1 MCILGLSQLWWRKK
15 KLAAN
20 LLFNGGE
27 NAIDR
32 REFGILLIDVIVRK
46 IFIPCGVPPCRVPRG
61 GLPMDTRRISMWGHT
76 SWRRPWER
84 DKRVRAARGL
94 MIMICPSA
102 DAFIFCSFCRALPIW
117 FYSYIYIY
125 ISLYIHVNIIRH
137 DSLSIFMNS
146 IIYNLHLTI
155 LKQINQWLQRSFIP
169 INLFTK
175 HCSLN
180 MFCQLNLYLLTFSAA
195 LMCHGEV
202 ITLFLRSIRCL

>member
-117 FYSYIYIY
+117 FYSYIYM
-125 ISLYIHVNIIRH
+125 SLYIHVNVIRH
-137 DSLSIFMNS
+137 DSLSVFMNP
-146 IIYNLHLTI
+146 IIQSTFNYI
-155 LKQINQWLQRSFIP
+155 KALQQCFIP

-175 HCSLN
+175 HCSLK

-202 ITLFLRSIRCL
+202 ITLFLRSEVLVVMIYV